1 MATEPHTKSIQC
13 PEHPQ
18 ASHTA
23 VLYTFG
29 HQYAG
34 MWECPVTGASD
45 SCEHE
50 STHVEEAVQDHLGF
64 QGHYQ
69 TESSIYVCDNCEC
82 QVDGDPEAD
91 AAEDRADAEADN
103 WRDE

>member
-1 MATEPHTKSIQC
+1 MSDTYTKQIPC
-13 PEHPQ
+13 PEHAQ
-18 ASHTA
+18 GDHTA

-29 HQYAG
+29 HQHAG
-34 MWECPVTGASD
+34 IWECPVTGASD

-50 STHVEEAVQDHLGF
+50 STHVESVTQDHLGM

-82 QVDGDPEAD
+82 QTDGDPEAD
-91 AAEDRADAEADN
+91 AAEAKADAEADD